1 MSGFVSEMRR
11 SGNGLLLRISI
22 IAAIGGLLFGY
33 DTGVISGALL
43 YIKSDLHAGQFA
55 QQAIVSSLL
64 LGAMLGAVLSGYLAD
79 AISRKWT
86 KVLSGSV
93 YVIGALGCAF
103 AINAPMLIG
112 FRFLLGISVGTASFV
127 APLYISEVSAAKV
140 RGGLVSF
147 NQLAI
152 TSGILI
158 AYIVNFLLKDVANNW
173 RWMLGLAALPG
184 AALAIGMLSVPH
196 TPRWLVQ
203 QQRQDE
209 AREVLDRLR
218 DSDPDADID
227 DELDTITE
235 ASKEE
240 GASRVRDLLAPKI
253 RRLMTIGLGLAL
265 FQQFVGINTVIYYA
279 PSILADTGL
288 TNSSSITQT
297 VFVGITNVVFTIVA
311 VLLLD
316 RVGRRKLLLTGTV
329 GMVLSL
335 LLLGVY
341 FSSTTLQHQAEL
353 PRPGRSAHLHRLV
366 RGRSGAGVLAD
377 DLRDLPRRDPQQG
390 HVRVHSGQLG
400 RELPGRRHL
409 PHSRQP
415 DHAARHLLPLCGD
428 RRGGVRL
435 LPRQGPRDQGPH
447 LGADPG
453 RPVYQ
458 RRAHHQG
465 VRMSDTT
472 INAVTGA
479 TIDSVEVSAYTVP
492 TDAPEADGTI
502 SWDST
507 TMVLVRARSGDV
519 EGIGWTYGPTA
530 CATLISDK
538 LAGLV
543 QGRSAM
549 DVPGSSRP

>member
-11 SGNGLLLRISI
+11 TGNGLLLRISI

-64 LGAMLGAVLSGYLAD
+64 LGAMVGALLSGYLAD

-103 AINAPMLIG
+103 AISAPMLIG

-127 APLYISEVSAAKV
+127 APLYISEVSPPKV

-158 AYIVNFLLKDVANNW
+158 AYIVNFLLKDVTNNW

-203 QQRQDE
+203 RQRQDE
-209 AREVLDRLR
+209 ARDVLDRLR

-265 FQQFVGINTVIYYA
+265 FQQFVCINTVIYYA
-279 PSILADTGL
+279 PTILADTGL

-329 GMVLSL
+329 GTVLSL

-341 FSSTTLQHQAEL
+341 FSSATLQHQAGYLALVALLIYIASFAVGLGPVFWLMISEIF
-353 PRPGRSAHLHRLV
+353 PVGIRSKAMSVSTLANWAANFLV
-366 RGRSGAGVLAD
+366 AATFLT
-377 DLRDLPRRDPQQG
+377 
-390 HVRVHSGQLG
+390 LG
-400 RELPGRRHL
+400 SLIT
-409 PHSRQP
+409 
-415 DHAARHLLPLCGD
+415 
-428 RRGGVRL
+428 
-435 LPRQGPRDQGPH
+435 RQGTFFLYAGIAVVAFAFFLAKVPETKDRSLEQVQDT
-447 LGADPG
+447 LFT
-453 RPVYQ
+453 
-458 RRAHHQG
+458 
-465 VRMSDTT
+465 SDEPT
-472 INAVTGA
+472 VK
-479 TIDSVEVSAYTVP
+479 ESA
-492 TDAPEADGTI
+492 
-502 SWDST
+502 
-507 TMVLVRARSGDV
+507 
-519 EGIGWTYGPTA
+519 
-530 CATLISDK
+530 
-538 LAGLV
+538 
-543 QGRSAM
+543 
-549 DVPGSSRP
+549 

>member
-43 YIKSDLHAGQFA
+43 FIKSDLHAGQFA
-55 QQAIVSSLL
+55 QQAIVSALL
-64 LGAMLGAVLSGYLAD
+64 LGAMVGAVLSGYLAD

-86 KVLSGSV
+86 KVLSGSI

-127 APLYISEVSAAKV
+127 APLYISEVSPPKV

-147 NQLAI
+147 NQLAV

-158 AYIVNFLLKDVANNW
+158 AYIVNFLLKDVTDNW
-173 RWMLGLAALPG
+173 RWMLGLAAVPG

-209 AREVLDRLR
+209 AREVLDSLR

-227 DELDTITE
+227 SELDTITE

-253 RRLMTIGLGLAL
+253 RGLMTIGLGLAL

-279 PSILADTGL
+279 PTILADTGL

-316 RVGRRKLLLTGTV
+316 RVGRRKLLLTGTL

-341 FSSTTLQHQAEL
+341 FSSATLQHHAGYLALVALLIYIASFAVGLGPVFWLMISEIF
-353 PRPGRSAHLHRLV
+353 PVGIRSKAMSVSTLANWAANFLV
-366 RGRSGAGVLAD
+366 AATFLTLGSLITRQGTFFLYAGIAVVAFVFFLTKVPETKDRTLEQIQD
-377 DLRDLPRRDPQQG
+377 DLSP
-390 HVRVHSGQLG
+390 
-400 RELPGRRHL
+400 
-409 PHSRQP
+409 
-415 DHAARHLLPLCGD
+415 
-428 RRGGVRL
+428 
-435 LPRQGPRDQGPH
+435 
-447 LGADPG
+447 
-453 RPVYQ
+453 
-458 RRAHHQG
+458 
-465 VRMSDTT
+465 SDENTH
-472 INAVTGA
+472 
-479 TIDSVEVSAYTVP
+479 EESA
-492 TDAPEADGTI
+492 
-502 SWDST
+502 
-507 TMVLVRARSGDV
+507 
-519 EGIGWTYGPTA
+519 
-530 CATLISDK
+530 
-538 LAGLV
+538 
-543 QGRSAM
+543 
-549 DVPGSSRP
+549 